1 MPTTQQ
7 VMEIANMAI
16 ENQRFQDRHKEL
28 FASYGAKLV
37 YVEAREFKYRWVA
50 LFEIEDGHYWS
61 AKVEVE
67 ISDMPKSEVF
77 KQRIYEAFERW
88 LKENPSRL
96 SLHRQS

>member
-7 VMEIANMAI
+7 LMEIANMAI

-28 FASYGAKLV
+28 FTSYGAKLV

-50 LFEIEDGHYWS
+50 LFEIEDGHYWT

-67 ISDMPKSEVF
+67 VADMPKSEVF
-77 KQRIYEAFERW
+77 KQRIYEAFEKW
-88 LKENPSRL
+88 LKENPKGL
-96 SLHRQS
+96 SLSR